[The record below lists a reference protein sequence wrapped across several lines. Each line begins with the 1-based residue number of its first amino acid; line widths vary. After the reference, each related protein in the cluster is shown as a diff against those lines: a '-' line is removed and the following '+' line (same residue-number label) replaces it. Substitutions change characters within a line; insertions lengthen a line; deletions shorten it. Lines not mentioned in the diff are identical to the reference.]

1 MVSKVY
7 GFSGED
13 AIWHL
18 LRVSAGLDS
27 IVVGEGQILAQVK
40 RCYEHGISDDVPVV
54 VASSS
59 ESGDAVAVPS
69 TKMVGGRGG
78 KVVSRM
84 LNAAI
89 TAGKRVRSETGI
101 SKGAVSVSSAA
112 AEFSSEKLWS
122 DCKIASLKEASIA
135 IVGAGKMTKLLLHHF
150 QSAGITKVTIVN
162 RSLGSIAALQKDFP
176 ALVITA
182 KLMEEMYATIA
193 TSDVVFTST
202 SSMEPIVHGA
212 ALMDALNAVDR
223 KRGLQLIDISVPRNV
238 HEDCSTVSPRIHC
251 YSVDDLKQVV
261 NKNTSRRKKEMVE
274 AELILK
280 EELVK
285 FRQWQQALGEL
296 IFCFAIH

>member
-1 MVSKVY
+1 M
-7 GFSGED
+7 
-13 AIWHL
+13 
-18 LRVSAGLDS
+18 SAGLDS

-40 RCYEHGISDDVPVV
+40 RCYEHGIADDVPVTLP
-54 VASSS
+54 SSG
-59 ESGDAVAVPS
+59 ESAGTDAAPL

-84 LNAAI
+84 LNAAV

-122 DCKIASLKEASIA
+122 DCRLASLKEAAIT

-150 QSAGITKVTIVN
+150 QSAGINKVTIVN
-162 RSLGSIAALQKDFP
+162 RSMGSIEALQKDFP
-176 ALVITA
+176 SLKITG
-182 KLMEEMYATIA
+182 KLMDEMYSCIA
-193 TSDVVFTST
+193 ASDVVFTST
-202 SSMEPIVHGA
+202 ASMEPIVHAGP
-212 ALMDALNAVDR
+212 LMDSLNAVDR

-238 HEDCSTVSPRIHC
+238 HEDCSTASPRVHC

-280 EELVK
+280 EELAK
-285 FRQWQQALGEL
+285 FRQWQQALGMT
-296 IFCFAIH
+296 IN